1 MILARRSIMI
11 MNKDEE
17 RDLTDLDIAI
27 LEAILSQSETTERR
41 EFNVKDLLFEITRGI
56 PPMPN

>member
-1 MILARRSIMI
+1 MI

-27 LEAILSQSETTERR
+27 LEAILSQLETTERR
-41 EFNVKDLLFEITRGI
+41 EFNAKDLLFEDLLFEITRGI

>member
-1 MILARRSIMI
+1 MI

-56 PPMPN
+56 PPMPLYLDLHW